1 MNTDVW
7 DELGDA
13 EDKLREFADQ
23 AAADAERKRH
33 EATLLDGQAQA
44 FRRAADMLRG
54 IERPQ

>member
-1 MNTDVW
+1 MDQDVW
-7 DELGDA
+7 DELSNA
-13 EDKLREFADQ
+13 EDKMREFADQ

-33 EATLLDGQAQA
+33 EATALDGQALA

>member
-1 MNTDVW
+1 MDKDVW
-7 DELGDA
+7 DELGDT

-33 EATLLDGQAQA
+33 EATQLDGQAQA
-44 FRRAADMLRG
+44 FRHAADMLRN

>member
-1 MNTDVW
+1 MDTDVW
-7 DELGDA
+7 DEIGSA
-13 EDKLREFADQ
+13 EDKMREFADQ

-33 EATLLDGQAQA
+33 EATVLDGQAMA